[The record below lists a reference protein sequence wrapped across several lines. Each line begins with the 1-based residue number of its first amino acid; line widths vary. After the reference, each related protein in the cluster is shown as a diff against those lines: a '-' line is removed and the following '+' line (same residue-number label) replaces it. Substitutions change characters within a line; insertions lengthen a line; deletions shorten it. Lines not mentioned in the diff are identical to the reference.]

1 MGTLTRDQILARRAE
16 LPREE
21 VEVPELGGSV
31 LVRVLTLKE
40 VGEINKA
47 QKVSTDPINMYPKML
62 ALGCVNEDG
71 SPMFAGE
78 DIRLIDDLPW
88 AAVNDIATAVLR
100 INKMLPED
108 AVPKKSG
115 PDEKVQDAAGIGAG
129 ANGSRT

>member
-21 VEVPELGGSV
+21 IEVPELGGSV
-31 LVRVLTLKE
+31 MVRVLTLRE

-47 QKVSTDPINMYPKML
+47 QKVAADPISLYPKVV

-71 SPMFAGE
+71 SPVFSGE

-88 AAVNDIATAVLR
+88 SAVNEIATAILR

-108 AVPKKSG
+108 ALPKKSG
-115 PDEKVQDAAGIGAG
+115 QDETVQVPVGNGVG